1 MGAKAWRRDLDAGA
15 TPRNQGAAVAQAL
28 GEYRGGAADEQAAPR
43 VGAQDKVTHRSH
55 IWLLP

>member
-15 TPRNQGAAVAQAL
+15 TPRNQGAAVAQVL

-43 VGAQDKVTHRSH
+43 VGAQDKVTHGSH
-55 IWLLP
+55 MWLLP